1 MTDAIESLGA
11 TDDQVLPFALENR
24 PIRGRVVRMG
34 PVLDDILHAH
44 DYPDPVAHLLGEAV
58 LIAILAGSS
67 LKFEGRLIIQA
78 SGDGPVSLVLVD
90 YSTTGGVRGY
100 ARYDEAALVKL
111 DGMTP
116 DLGQLMGKGR
126 FALTI
131 DPGDAAERYQGVVA
145 LKGKDLA
152 TSAIGYFASSEQL
165 PTHLHA
171 TIARLTNA
179 DGTKSWRGGGAIM
192 QLIAGQSGD
201 DEAKDEQWD
210 HVSALFETISADE
223 LTDPQLSAGTLLYRL
238 FHEDGVRIF
247 EGAPL
252 HKRCPC
258 TPDYLRS
265 VLSQFPKEE
274 HDSMTEEDGRIRMTC
289 AFCSKDFFFTPE
301 EISTT

>member
-1 MTDAIESLGA
+1 
-11 TDDQVLPFALENR
+11 
-24 PIRGRVVRMG
+24 VRMG
-34 PVLDDILHAH
+34 PVLDDILRAH
-44 DYPDPVAHLLGEAV
+44 DYPDLVAHLLGEAV
-58 LIAILAGSS
+58 LIAVLAGSS

-100 ARYDEAALVKL
+100 ARYDAAALEKL

-145 LKGKDLA
+145 LKGKELA
-152 TSAIGYFASSEQL
+152 TSAISYFASSEQL
-165 PTHLHA
+165 PTLLHA
-171 TIARLTNA
+171 SIARLTNA
-179 DGTKSWRGGGAIM
+179 DGTKSWRGGGAMM
-192 QLIAGQSGD
+192 QLIAGQSSD
-201 DEAKDEQWD
+201 DDTQNEDWD
-210 HVSALFETISADE
+210 HAGALFDTITADE

-238 FHEDGVRIF
+238 FHEDGVRVF
-247 EGAPL
+247 EGTSL

-265 VLSQFPKEE
+265 VLSQFSKEE
-274 HDSMTEEDGRIRMTC
+274 HDNMTEEDGRIRMTC

-301 EISTT
+301 EIA